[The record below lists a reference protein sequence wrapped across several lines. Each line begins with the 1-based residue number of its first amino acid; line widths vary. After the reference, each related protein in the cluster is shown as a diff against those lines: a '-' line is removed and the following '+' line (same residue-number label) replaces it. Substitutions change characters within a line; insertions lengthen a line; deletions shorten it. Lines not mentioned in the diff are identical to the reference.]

1 MKDLTG
7 TRLGQYEIVERLG
20 GGGMAVVYR
29 AVQQPLGRE
38 VALKALSSELF
49 QDDGFV
55 KRFETEAKT
64 LAKLD
69 HPNILPIYDF
79 ELSDGVAYLTMPLIR
94 GGTLRDILNRGP
106 LDTLTAW
113 RYLREIGDGLQHAH
127 DAGIVHRDLKPTNV
141 LIHADGRAMLA
152 DFGLA
157 RGAGQPTHL
166 TTIGLAIGTPGYM
179 APEQVMGHDVDKRA
193 DIYAMGVLTFEMLT
207 GRLPF
212 IGANRM
218 EVAYTTVNAPIPSA
232 VKLNAALP
240 DELDLLLAKVLAK
253 DPEQRPQTVRDLLAE
268 MARLPQRRQQAPPRS
283 ARRGLWR
290 WRHRVR
296 GDGRAG
302 DRRQMRVIAPAPPC
316 PYRCTARP
324 IPTPTAV
331 GGSAIRTLELMGV
344 RASRAR
350 GRFILNSHVSN
361 LIHVARSVTGDRW
374 PEIAYAA
381 GLVQYVE
388 QDPPHDDQLS
398 SPVESLS
405 RLNEAFET
413 VYGPEAEDMIRTWAR
428 RATERWL
435 AEGRHG
441 MGGARRLVPGRQR
454 KLVGVVKSFTEAMD
468 NVRGEHTHAW
478 LQVDEHQFWLVNF
491 SNMFALGRI
500 KTVKSCHIWTASI
513 ETILRW
519 AGLANDWYVEEVECG
534 SVTGHFRLRLRHPIS
549 RNLGSGF
556 GRAGVTPNHVKQTT
570 VYYACYYAARVNIGL
585 AEMARPIK
593 SPSLLSEGPPP
604 TGGGP
609 SYYIHVRR
617 NSSGFPSSGLCRRSE
632 GLRRLKGP
640 ASGRSVRR

>member
-1 MKDLTG
+1 LKDLTG
-7 TRLGQYEIVERLG
+7 TRLGQYEVVERLG

-79 ELSDGVAYLTMPLIR
+79 ELNEGVAYLTMPLIR

-106 LDTLTAW
+106 LDTVTAW

-193 DIYAMGVLTFEMLT
+193 DIYAMGVLCFEMLT

-212 IGANRM
+212 IGSNRM
-218 EVAYTTVNAPIPSA
+218 EVAYSTVNAPIPSA
-232 VKLNAALP
+232 VKLNGALP
-240 DELDLLLAKVLAK
+240 DELDQLLAKVLAK
-253 DPEQRPQTVRDLLAE
+253 DPAARPQSVKDLLAE
-268 MARLPQRRQQAPPRS
+268 MARLPQRRQAAASAAAPIANAPTMQPRPGMTNDPPTAANMRAMAVAPPPS
-283 ARRGLWR
+283 
-290 WRHRVR
+290 RVPSTL
-296 GDGRAG
+296 
-302 DRRQMRVIAPAPPC
+302 PAVVQGS
-316 PYRCTARP
+316 P
-324 IPTPTAV
+324 IPTPTAL

-344 RASRAR
+344 RAARAR

-361 LIHVARSVTGDRW
+361 LVHVARDVTGDRW

-398 SPVESLS
+398 SPVEALS

-413 VYGPEAEDMIRTWAR
+413 IYGPEAEDRIRTWGR

-441 MGGARRLVPGRQR
+441 MGGPRRLVPGRQR
-454 KLVGVVKSFTEAMD
+454 KLSGLVKSFTEAMD

-500 KTVKSCHIWTASI
+500 KTVKSCHIWVATI
-513 ETILRW
+513 EAILRW

-534 SVTGHFRLRLRHPIS
+534 SVTGTFDCVFAI
-549 RNLGSGF
+549 
-556 GRAGVTPNHVKQTT
+556 
-570 VYYACYYAARVNIGL
+570 
-585 AEMARPIK
+585 
-593 SPSLLSEGPPP
+593 
-604 TGGGP
+604 
-609 SYYIHVRR
+609 
-617 NSSGFPSSGLCRRSE
+617 
-632 GLRRLKGP
+632 
-640 ASGRSVRR
+640 RSVEN

>member
-1 MKDLTG
+1 VKDLTG
-7 TRLGQYEIVERLG
+7 TRLGQYEVVERLG

-79 ELSDGVAYLTMPLIR
+79 ELNEGVAYLTMPLIR

-141 LIHADGRAMLA
+141 LIHTDGRAMLA

-193 DIYAMGVLTFEMLT
+193 DIYAMGVLCFEMLT

-212 IGANRM
+212 IGSNRM
-218 EVAYTTVNAPIPSA
+218 EVAYSTVNAAIPSA

-240 DELDLLLAKVLAK
+240 DEIDQLLAKVLAK
-253 DPEQRPQTVRDLLAE
+253 DPGQRPQTVRDLLAQ
-268 MARLPQRRQQAPPRS
+268 MARLPQRRQAAGAPAAVQA
-283 ARRGLWR
+283 GN
-290 WRHRVR
+290 V
-296 GDGRAG
+296 
-302 DRRQMRVIAPAPPC
+302 APAPPR
-316 PYRCTARP
+316 PAMTPDPPTAANMRALAATLPPTGPPSTRPAVLQGSP
-324 IPTPTAV
+324 IPTPTAM

-344 RASRAR
+344 RAARAR
-350 GRFILNSHVSN
+350 GRFILNSYVSN
-361 LIHVARSVTGDRW
+361 LIHVARDVTGDRW

-398 SPVESLS
+398 SPVEALS

-413 VYGPEAEDMIRTWAR
+413 IYGPEAEDRIRTWGR
-428 RATERWL
+428 RVTERWL

-441 MGGARRLVPGRQR
+441 LGGPRRLVPGRQR
-454 KLVGVVKSFTEAMD
+454 KLAGLVKAFTEAMD

-500 KTVKSCHIWTASI
+500 KTVKSCHIWVATI
-513 ETILRW
+513 EAILRW

-534 SVTGHFRLRLRHPIS
+534 SVTGTFDCVFAI
-549 RNLGSGF
+549 
-556 GRAGVTPNHVKQTT
+556 
-570 VYYACYYAARVNIGL
+570 
-585 AEMARPIK
+585 
-593 SPSLLSEGPPP
+593 
-604 TGGGP
+604 
-609 SYYIHVRR
+609 
-617 NSSGFPSSGLCRRSE
+617 
-632 GLRRLKGP
+632 
-640 ASGRSVRR
+640 RSVET

>member
-7 TRLGQYEIVERLG
+7 TRLGQYEVVERLG

-79 ELSDGVAYLTMPLIR
+79 ELNEGVAYLTMPLIR

-106 LDTLTAW
+106 LDPLTAW

-212 IGANRM
+212 IGSNRM
-218 EVAYTTVNAPIPSA
+218 EVAYSTVNAPIPSA
-232 VKLNAALP
+232 VKLNGALP
-240 DELDLLLAKVLAK
+240 DEIDQLLAKVLAK
-253 DPEQRPQTVRDLLAE
+253 DPAQRPQTVRDLLAQ
-268 MARLPQRRQQAPPRS
+268 MARLPQRRQAPVAQAVVPAVSTGTAPPRS
-283 ARRGLWR
+283 AMTT
-290 WRHRVR
+290 
-296 GDGRAG
+296 DPPTAANMRAG
-302 DRRQMRVIAPAPPC
+302 APQPRVPSTLPAVLQGS
-316 PYRCTARP
+316 P
-324 IPTPTAV
+324 IPTPTAA

-344 RASRAR
+344 RAARAR

-361 LIHVARSVTGDRW
+361 LVHVARDVTGDRW

-398 SPVESLS
+398 SPVEALS

-413 VYGPEAEDMIRTWAR
+413 VYGPEAEDRIRTWGR

-441 MGGARRLVPGRQR
+441 MGGPRRLVPGRQR
-454 KLVGVVKSFTEAMD
+454 KLAGLVKSFSEAMD

-478 LQVDEHQFWLVNF
+478 LQVDEYQFWLVNF

-500 KTVKSCHIWTASI
+500 KTVKSCHIWVATI
-513 ETILRW
+513 EAILRW

-534 SVTGHFRLRLRHPIS
+534 SVTGTFDCVFAI
-549 RNLGSGF
+549 
-556 GRAGVTPNHVKQTT
+556 
-570 VYYACYYAARVNIGL
+570 
-585 AEMARPIK
+585 
-593 SPSLLSEGPPP
+593 
-604 TGGGP
+604 
-609 SYYIHVRR
+609 
-617 NSSGFPSSGLCRRSE
+617 
-632 GLRRLKGP
+632 
-640 ASGRSVRR
+640 RSVES

>member
-7 TRLGQYEIVERLG
+7 TRLAQYEIVERLG

-49 QDDGFV
+49 QDEGFV

-79 ELSDGVAYLTMPLIR
+79 EVIDGNAFLTMPLIR

-106 LDTLTAW
+106 LDALTAW

-141 LIHADGRAMLA
+141 LIHTDGRAMLA

-212 IGANRM
+212 IGSNRM
-218 EVAYTTVNAPIPSA
+218 EVAYATVNNPIPSA
-232 VKLNAALP
+232 VKINANLP
-240 DELDLLLAKVLAK
+240 DELDVLLAKVLAK
-253 DPEQRPQTVRDLLAE
+253 DPAQRPQTVRDLLAQ
-268 MARLPQRRQQAPPRS
+268 MARLPQRRTSPPGAAAPAAAAAVSNPAGGVAVLPRPATASNGPDTTSMKVVAAATPAPPRP
-283 ARRGLWR
+283 
-290 WRHRVR
+290 
-296 GDGRAG
+296 
-302 DRRQMRVIAPAPPC
+302 VIHGS
-316 PYRCTARP
+316 P
-324 IPTPTAV
+324 IPTPTA
-331 GGSAIRTLELMGV
+331 GPGSTIRTLELMGV
-344 RASRAR
+344 RPARAR
-350 GRFILNSHVSN
+350 GRFILNSHFSN
-361 LIHVARSVTGDRW
+361 FVHVARDVTGDRW
-374 PEIAYAA
+374 PEVAYAA
-381 GLVQYVE
+381 GLVQYIE
-388 QDPPHDDQLS
+388 QDAPHDDQLS

-413 VYGPEAEDMIRTWAR
+413 IYGPESEDMIRAWGR

-435 AEGRHG
+435 ADGRHG
-441 MGGARRLVPGRQR
+441 LGGARRFVPGRQR
-454 KLVGVVKSFTEAMD
+454 KLASVVKNFQEAMD

-500 KTVKSCHIWTASI
+500 KSVKSCHVWTSSI

-519 AGLANDWYVEEVECG
+519 AGLANDWYAEEVECG
-534 SVTGHFRLRLRHPIS
+534 SVTGTFDCAFAI
-549 RNLGSGF
+549 
-556 GRAGVTPNHVKQTT
+556 RA
-570 VYYACYYAARVNIGL
+570 
-585 AEMARPIK
+585 
-593 SPSLLSEGPPP
+593 SE
-604 TGGGP
+604 T
-609 SYYIHVRR
+609 S
-617 NSSGFPSSGLCRRSE
+617 
-632 GLRRLKGP
+632 
-640 ASGRSVRR
+640 

>member
-7 TRLGQYEIVERLG
+7 TRIGSYEIVERLG

-38 VALKALSSELF
+38 VALKALSPELF

-55 KRFETEAKT
+55 KRFEAEAKT

-79 ELSDGVAYLTMPLIR
+79 ELADGLAYLTMPLIR

-106 LDTLTAW
+106 LDTLSAW

-141 LIHADGRAMLA
+141 LIHSDGRAMLA

-166 TTIGLAIGTPGYM
+166 TTVGLAIGTPGYM
-179 APEQVMGHDVDKRA
+179 APEQVMGHDVDRRA

-218 EVAYTTVNAPIPSA
+218 EVAYATVNAPIPSA
-232 VKLNAALP
+232 SKLNAVLP
-240 DELDLLLAKVLAK
+240 DELDVLLAKVLAK
-253 DPEQRPQTVRDLLAE
+253 DPAQRPQSVKDLLAQ
-268 MARLPQRRQQAPPRS
+268 MAKLPQRRAAAGAPAAAVVVRPVIAVPAPNPAPVESPAVRAGAAPPQPMHGS
-283 ARRGLWR
+283 
-290 WRHRVR
+290 
-296 GDGRAG
+296 
-302 DRRQMRVIAPAPPC
+302 PP
-316 PYRCTARP
+316 PNPPSSGNSTAS
-324 IPTPTAV
+324 
-331 GGSAIRTLELMGV
+331 SAIRTLQMMGV
-344 RASRAR
+344 KPARAS
-350 GRFILNSHVSN
+350 GRFILNSHMAN
-361 LIHVARSVTGDRW
+361 LIRVARDVAGVRW
-374 PEIAYAA
+374 PELAYTA
-381 GLVQYVE
+381 GLAQYVD
-388 QDPPHDDQLS
+388 QDPPNDEQLAT
-398 SPVESLS
+398 PVEYIG

-413 VYGPEAEDMIRTWAR
+413 IYGAEAEDQLRAWGR

-441 MGGARRLVPGRQR
+441 MGGPRWLVPGRQR
-454 KLVGVVKSFTEAMD
+454 KLAGIVKSFSEAMD

-478 LQVDEHQFWLVNF
+478 LQVDEFQFWLVNF

-500 KTVKSCHIWTASI
+500 KTVKSCHVWVATI

-534 SVTGHFRLRLRHPIS
+534 CVTGTFDCVFAIRS
-549 RNLGSGF
+549 
-556 GRAGVTPNHVKQTT
+556 
-570 VYYACYYAARVNIGL
+570 
-585 AEMARPIK
+585 AE
-593 SPSLLSEGPPP
+593 
-604 TGGGP
+604 T
-609 SYYIHVRR
+609 
-617 NSSGFPSSGLCRRSE
+617 
-632 GLRRLKGP
+632 
-640 ASGRSVRR
+640 

>member
-7 TRLGQYEIVERLG
+7 TRIGSYEIVERLG

-38 VALKALSSELF
+38 VALKALSPELF

-55 KRFETEAKT
+55 KRFEAEAKT

-79 ELSDGVAYLTMPLIR
+79 ELAEGLAYLTMPLIR

-106 LDTLTAW
+106 LDTLSAW

-141 LIHADGRAMLA
+141 LIHSDGRAMLA

-166 TTIGLAIGTPGYM
+166 TTVGLAIGTPGYM
-179 APEQVMGHDVDKRA
+179 APEQVMGHDVDRRA

-218 EVAYTTVNAPIPSA
+218 EVAYATVNAPIPSA
-232 VKLNAALP
+232 AKLNAVLP
-240 DELDLLLAKVLAK
+240 DELDTLLGKVLAK
-253 DPEQRPQTVRDLLAE
+253 DPAQRPQSVKDLLAQ
-268 MARLPQRRQQAPPRS
+268 MAKLPQRRSAAGAPVAAGLVRPVTAQATNPPPAEAPPLRI
-283 ARRGLWR
+283 GT
-290 WRHRVR
+290 VP
-296 GDGRAG
+296 
-302 DRRQMRVIAPAPPC
+302 PAPIHGSP
-316 PYRCTARP
+316 P
-324 IPTPTAV
+324 PTPST
-331 GGSAIRTLELMGV
+331 GNSTGSSAIRTLQMMGV
-344 RASRAR
+344 KPARAR
-350 GRFILNSHVSN
+350 GRFILNSHMAN
-361 LIHVARSVTGDRW
+361 LIRVARDVTGVRW
-374 PEIAYAA
+374 PELAYTA
-381 GLVQYVE
+381 GLAQYVD
-388 QDPPHDDQLS
+388 QDPPNDEQLAT
-398 SPVESLS
+398 PVEYIG

-413 VYGPEAEDMIRTWAR
+413 TYGAEAEDQLRAWGR

-441 MGGARRLVPGRQR
+441 MGGPRWLVPGRQR
-454 KLVGVVKSFTEAMD
+454 KLAGIVKSFCEAMD

-478 LQVDEHQFWLVNF
+478 LQVDEFQFWLVNF

-500 KTVKSCHIWTASI
+500 KTVKSCHVWVATI
-513 ETILRW
+513 EAILRW

-534 SVTGHFRLRLRHPIS
+534 CVTGTFDCVFAI
-549 RNLGSGF
+549 
-556 GRAGVTPNHVKQTT
+556 
-570 VYYACYYAARVNIGL
+570 
-585 AEMARPIK
+585 
-593 SPSLLSEGPPP
+593 
-604 TGGGP
+604 
-609 SYYIHVRR
+609 
-617 NSSGFPSSGLCRRSE
+617 
-632 GLRRLKGP
+632 
-640 ASGRSVRR
+640 RSVET

>member
-7 TRLGQYEIVERLG
+7 TRLGNYDIVERLG

-49 QDDGFV
+49 QDEGFV

-79 ELSDGVAYLTMPLIR
+79 EVIDGSAFLTMPLIR
-94 GGTLRDILNRGP
+94 GGTLRDVLNRGP
-106 LDTLTAW
+106 MEALSAW

-179 APEQVMGHDVDKRA
+179 APEQVMGHDVDRRA
-193 DIYAMGVLTFEMLT
+193 DIYALGVLCFEMLT
-207 GRLPF
+207 GRLPYV
-212 IGANRM
+212 GSNRM
-218 EVAYTTVNAPIPSA
+218 EVAYATVNTPIPSA
-232 VKLNAALP
+232 VKINPNLP
-240 DELDLLLAKVLAK
+240 DELDVLLAKVLAK
-253 DPEQRPQTVRDLLAE
+253 DPAQRPQTVRDLLAQ
-268 MARLPQRRQQAPPRS
+268 MARLPQRRASS
-283 ARRGLWR
+283 AAAAAASTPAAALASSPAGGVAVLPKPATSSNGPDTTSI
-290 WRHRVR
+290 RV
-296 GDGRAG
+296 
-302 DRRQMRVIAPAPPC
+302 VKVSPAPPVLHGS
-316 PYRCTARP
+316 PP
-324 IPTPTAV
+324 PTPTSA
-331 GGSAIRTLELMGV
+331 GGSTIRTLELMGV
-344 RASRAR
+344 RPARAR
-350 GRFILNSHVSN
+350 GRFILNSHFSN
-361 LIHVARSVTGDRW
+361 FVHVARDVTGDRW
-374 PEIAYAA
+374 PEVAYAA
-381 GLVQYVE
+381 GLVQYIE
-388 QDPPHDDQLS
+388 QDAPHDDQLS

-413 VYGPEAEDMIRTWAR
+413 IYGPESEDMIRAWGR

-441 MGGARRLVPGRQR
+441 LGGARRFVPGRQR
-454 KLVGVVKSFTEAMD
+454 KLASVVKNFTDAMD

-478 LQVDEHQFWLVNF
+478 LQVDEHQFWLVHF

-500 KTVKSCHIWTASI
+500 KTVKSCHVWTSTI

-519 AGLANDWYVEEVECG
+519 GGLANDWYVEEVECG
-534 SVTGHFRLRLRHPIS
+534 SVTGTFDCAFAI
-549 RNLGSGF
+549 
-556 GRAGVTPNHVKQTT
+556 RA
-570 VYYACYYAARVNIGL
+570 
-585 AEMARPIK
+585 
-593 SPSLLSEGPPP
+593 SE
-604 TGGGP
+604 T
-609 SYYIHVRR
+609 
-617 NSSGFPSSGLCRRSE
+617 N
-632 GLRRLKGP
+632 
-640 ASGRSVRR
+640 

>member
-79 ELSDGVAYLTMPLIR
+79 EVIDGSAFLTMPLIR

-106 LDTLTAW
+106 LDPLTAW
-113 RYLREIGDGLQHAH
+113 RYLREIGDGLSHAH

-179 APEQVMGHDVDKRA
+179 APEQVMGRDVDRRA
-193 DIYAMGVLTFEMLT
+193 DIYALGVLTFEMLT

-212 IGANRM
+212 VGSNRM
-218 EVAYTTVNAPIPSA
+218 EVAYATVNSPIPSA
-232 VKLNAALP
+232 VKINQKLP
-240 DELDLLLAKVLAK
+240 DELDALLQKVLAK
-253 DPEQRPQTVRDLLAE
+253 EPADRPQTVRDVLAQ
-268 MARLPQRRQQAPPRS
+268 MARLPQRRTSPPG
-283 ARRGLWR
+283 A
-290 WRHRVR
+290 
-296 GDGRAG
+296 A
-302 DRRQMRVIAPAPPC
+302 VIAPAAGASTPTGGVAVLPRPATAGQGPDTTSMRAMPSSPPAA
-316 PYRCTARP
+316 PAAILHGSP
-324 IPTPTAV
+324 PPTPTTA
-331 GGSAIRTLELMGV
+331 GASTIRTLELMGV
-344 RASRAR
+344 RPARAR
-350 GRFILNSHVSN
+350 GRFILNSHFSN
-361 LIHVARSVTGDRW
+361 LVHVARDVTGDRW
-374 PEIAYAA
+374 PEVAYAA
-381 GLVQYVE
+381 GLVQYIE
-388 QDPPHDDQLS
+388 QDAPHDDQLS

-413 VYGPEAEDMIRTWAR
+413 IFGPEAEDMIRAWGR

-441 MGGARRLVPGRQR
+441 LGGARRFVPGRQR
-454 KLVGVVKSFTEAMD
+454 KLAGVVKNFSEAMD

-478 LQVDEHQFWLVNF
+478 LQVDEHQFWLVHF

-500 KTVKSCHIWTASI
+500 KTVKSCYVWTSTI

-534 SVTGHFRLRLRHPIS
+534 SVTGTFDCAFAIR
-549 RNLGSGF
+549 
-556 GRAGVTPNHVKQTT
+556 
-570 VYYACYYAARVNIGL
+570 
-585 AEMARPIK
+585 
-593 SPSLLSEGPPP
+593 
-604 TGGGP
+604 
-609 SYYIHVRR
+609 
-617 NSSGFPSSGLCRRSE
+617 SSDTS
-632 GLRRLKGP
+632 
-640 ASGRSVRR
+640 

>member
-7 TRLGQYEIVERLG
+7 TRLSSYEIVERLG

-38 VALKALSSELF
+38 VALKALSPELF
-49 QDDGFV
+49 QDEGFV

-79 ELSDGVAYLTMPLIR
+79 EVTEGVAFLTMPLIR

-141 LIHADGRAMLA
+141 LIHSDGRAMLA

-179 APEQVMGHDVDKRA
+179 APEQVMGHEVDRRC

-212 IGANRM
+212 IGSNRM
-218 EVAYTTVNAPIPSA
+218 EVAYATVNAPVPSA
-232 VKLNAALP
+232 AKLNNALP
-240 DELDLLLAKVLAK
+240 DELDQLLTKVLAK
-253 DPEQRPQTVRDLLAE
+253 DPGQRPQTVRDLLAQ
-268 MARLPQRRQQAPPRS
+268 MAKLPQRRQAAAGQAAAPFVRPPVSQPAETAAMRIIS
-283 ARRGLWR
+283 AS
-290 WRHRVR
+290 
-296 GDGRAG
+296 
-302 DRRQMRVIAPAPPC
+302 PAQVHGSPP
-316 PYRCTARP
+316 
-324 IPTPTAV
+324 PTPST
-331 GGSAIRTLELMGV
+331 GSASALKTLEMMGV
-344 RASRAR
+344 KPSRAR

-361 LIHVARSVTGDRW
+361 LIHVARDVTADRW
-374 PEIAYAA
+374 PEIAYSA
-381 GLVQYVE
+381 GLVQYIE
-388 QDPPHDDQLS
+388 EDPPNDEQLAT
-398 SPVESLS
+398 PVDYLS
-405 RLNEAFET
+405 RLNEAFES
-413 VYGPEAEDMIRTWAR
+413 VYGHEAEDAIRTWGR
-428 RATERWL
+428 RSTERWL
-435 AEGRHG
+435 ADGRHG

-454 KLVGVVKSFTEAMD
+454 KLAGVVKSYTEAMD
-468 NVRGEHTHAW
+468 QVRGEHTHAW
-478 LQVDEHQFWLVNF
+478 LQVDAHQFWLVNF

-500 KTVKSCHIWTASI
+500 KAVKSCHIWTSSI

-534 SVTGHFRLRLRHPIS
+534 CVTGSFDCVFAI
-549 RNLGSGF
+549 
-556 GRAGVTPNHVKQTT
+556 
-570 VYYACYYAARVNIGL
+570 
-585 AEMARPIK
+585 
-593 SPSLLSEGPPP
+593 
-604 TGGGP
+604 
-609 SYYIHVRR
+609 
-617 NSSGFPSSGLCRRSE
+617 
-632 GLRRLKGP
+632 
-640 ASGRSVRR
+640 RSVET

>member
-79 ELSDGVAYLTMPLIR
+79 EVIDGNAFLTMPLIR
-94 GGTLRDILNRGP
+94 GGTLRDVLNRGT
-106 LDTLTAW
+106 LDPLTAW

-141 LIHADGRAMLA
+141 LIHTDGRAMLA

-207 GRLPF
+207 GRLPY
-212 IGANRM
+212 IGSNRM
-218 EVAYTTVNAPIPSA
+218 EVAYSTVNAEIPSA
-232 VKLNAALP
+232 VKINPNLP
-240 DELDLLLAKVLAK
+240 DELDQLFQKVLAK
-253 DPEQRPQTVRDLLAE
+253 LPEKRPQTVRDLLAL
-268 MARLPQRRQQAPPRS
+268 MAKLPQRRTSPPGVAAAAQVAAGPAGGVAVMPRPAGS
-283 ARRGLWR
+283 SNGP
-290 WRHRVR
+290 
-296 GDGRAG
+296 DTTSIRAIG
-302 DRRQMRVIAPAPPC
+302 SGPPAPP
-316 PYRCTARP
+316 PP
-324 IPTPTAV
+324 ILHGSPPPTPTAA
-331 GGSAIRTLELMGV
+331 GYSTIRTLELMGV
-344 RASRAR
+344 RPARAR
-350 GRFILNSHVSN
+350 GRFILNSYFSN
-361 LIHVARSVTGDRW
+361 FVHVARDVTGDRW
-374 PEIAYAA
+374 PEVAYAS
-381 GLVQYVE
+381 GLVQYIE
-388 QDPPHDDQLS
+388 QDAAHDDQLA

-413 VYGPEAEDMIRTWAR
+413 IYGPESEDMIRAWGR

-441 MGGARRLVPGRQR
+441 LGGARRFVPGRQR
-454 KLVGVVKSFTEAMD
+454 KLAGVVKNFSEAMD

-478 LQVDEHQFWLVNF
+478 LQVDEHQFWLVHF

-500 KTVKSCHIWTASI
+500 KTVKSCHVWTSSI

-534 SVTGHFRLRLRHPIS
+534 SVTGTFDC
-549 RNLGSGF
+549 
-556 GRAGVTPNHVKQTT
+556 A
-570 VYYACYYAARVNIGL
+570 YAIR
-585 AEMARPIK
+585 
-593 SPSLLSEGPPP
+593 SSE
-604 TGGGP
+604 T
-609 SYYIHVRR
+609 S
-617 NSSGFPSSGLCRRSE
+617 
-632 GLRRLKGP
+632 
-640 ASGRSVRR
+640 

>member
-1 MKDLTG
+1 VKDLTG
-7 TRLGQYEIVERLG
+7 TRLSGYEIVERLG

-49 QDDGFV
+49 QDEGFV

-79 ELSDGVAYLTMPLIR
+79 EVIDGNAFLTMPLIR

-106 LDTLTAW
+106 LDPLTAW

-141 LIHADGRAMLA
+141 LIHTDGRAMLA

-193 DIYAMGVLTFEMLT
+193 DVYAMGVLTFEMLT
-207 GRLPF
+207 GRLPY
-212 IGANRM
+212 IGSNRM
-218 EVAYTTVNAPIPSA
+218 EVAYATVNTPIPSA
-232 VKLNAALP
+232 VKINPNLP
-240 DELDLLLAKVLAK
+240 DELDQLLQKVLAK
-253 DPEQRPQTVRDLLAE
+253 DPAERPQTVRDLLAQ
-268 MARLPQRRQQAPPRS
+268 MARLPQRRTVATPSPAASAAPAGGVAVLPRPATAGNGPDTTS
-283 ARRGLWR
+283 M
-290 WRHRVR
+290 
-296 GDGRAG
+296 RA
-302 DRRQMRVIAPAPPC
+302 IKSSPPAPPS
-316 PYRCTARP
+316 P
-324 IPTPTAV
+324 ILHGSPPPTPTAA
-331 GGSAIRTLELMGV
+331 GASTIRTLELMGV
-344 RASRAR
+344 RPARAR
-350 GRFILNSHVSN
+350 GRFILNSHFSN
-361 LIHVARSVTGDRW
+361 FVHVARDVTGDRW
-374 PEIAYAA
+374 PEVAYAS
-381 GLVQYVE
+381 GLVQYIE
-388 QDPPHDDQLS
+388 QDAPHDDQLS

-413 VYGPEAEDMIRTWAR
+413 IYGPESEDMIRAWGR

-441 MGGARRLVPGRQR
+441 LGGARRFVPGRQR
-454 KLVGVVKSFTEAMD
+454 KLANVVKNFTEAMD

-500 KTVKSCHIWTASI
+500 KTVKSCHVWTSSV

-534 SVTGHFRLRLRHPIS
+534 SVTGTFDCAFAIRS
-549 RNLGSGF
+549 
-556 GRAGVTPNHVKQTT
+556 
-570 VYYACYYAARVNIGL
+570 
-585 AEMARPIK
+585 
-593 SPSLLSEGPPP
+593 SE
-604 TGGGP
+604 
-609 SYYIHVRR
+609 
-617 NSSGFPSSGLCRRSE
+617 
-632 GLRRLKGP
+632 
-640 ASGRSVRR
+640 A

>member
-79 ELSDGVAYLTMPLIR
+79 EVIDGNAFLTMPLIR

-106 LDTLTAW
+106 LDALTTW
-113 RYLREIGDGLQHAH
+113 RYIREIGDGLQHAH

-207 GRLPF
+207 GRLPY
-212 IGANRM
+212 IGSNRM
-218 EVAYTTVNAPIPSA
+218 EVAYATVNAEIPSA
-232 VKLNAALP
+232 VKINPNLP
-240 DELDLLLAKVLAK
+240 DELDQLLQKVLAK
-253 DPEQRPQTVRDLLAE
+253 LPDKRPQTVRELLVQ
-268 MARLPQRRQQAPPRS
+268 MARLPQRRTSPPGVAPAVQVAASSPTGGGAVLPRPPAGS
-283 ARRGLWR
+283 GGPDTASM
-290 WRHRVR
+290 
-296 GDGRAG
+296 RA
-302 DRRQMRVIAPAPPC
+302 VPSSPPAPP
-316 PYRCTARP
+316 PP
-324 IPTPTAV
+324 ILHGSPPPTPTAA
-331 GGSAIRTLELMGV
+331 GYSTIRTLELMGV
-344 RASRAR
+344 RPARAR
-350 GRFILNSHVSN
+350 GRFILNSYFSN
-361 LIHVARSVTGDRW
+361 FVHVARDVTGDRW
-374 PEIAYAA
+374 PEVAYAA
-381 GLVQYVE
+381 GLVQYIE
-388 QDPPHDDQLS
+388 QDAAHDDQLA

-413 VYGPEAEDMIRTWAR
+413 IYGPESEDMIRAWGR
-428 RATERWL
+428 RAAERWL

-441 MGGARRLVPGRQR
+441 LGGARRFVPGRQR
-454 KLVGVVKSFTEAMD
+454 KLAGVVKNFSEAMD
-468 NVRGEHTHAW
+468 NVRGEHTHSW
-478 LQVDEHQFWLVNF
+478 LQVDEHQFWLVHF

-500 KTVKSCHIWTASI
+500 KTVKSCYVWTSTI

-534 SVTGHFRLRLRHPIS
+534 SVTGTFDCAFAIRS
-549 RNLGSGF
+549 
-556 GRAGVTPNHVKQTT
+556 
-570 VYYACYYAARVNIGL
+570 
-585 AEMARPIK
+585 AEQ
-593 SPSLLSEGPPP
+593 
-604 TGGGP
+604 
-609 SYYIHVRR
+609 
-617 NSSGFPSSGLCRRSE
+617 
-632 GLRRLKGP
+632 
-640 ASGRSVRR
+640 

>member
-7 TRLGQYEIVERLG
+7 TRLGSYEIVERLG

-38 VALKALSSELF
+38 VALKALSPELF
-49 QDDGFV
+49 QDEGFV

-79 ELSDGVAYLTMPLIR
+79 EVTEGVAFLTMPLIR

-141 LIHADGRAMLA
+141 LIHSDGRAMLA

-179 APEQVMGHDVDKRA
+179 APEQVMGHEVDRRC

-212 IGANRM
+212 IGSNRM
-218 EVAYTTVNAPIPSA
+218 EVAYATVNAPVPSA
-232 VKLNAALP
+232 AKLNNALP
-240 DELDLLLAKVLAK
+240 DEVDQLLAKVLAK
-253 DPEQRPQTVRDLLAE
+253 DPGQRPQTVRDLLAQ
-268 MARLPQRRQQAPPRS
+268 MAKLPQRRQ
-283 ARRGLWR
+283 
-290 WRHRVR
+290 
-296 GDGRAG
+296 
-302 DRRQMRVIAPAPPC
+302 APAPPASQ
-316 PYRCTARP
+316 PFARP
-324 IPTPTAV
+324 SLPQPAETAAMRIVSAPAPMHGSPLPTPSS
-331 GGSAIRTLELMGV
+331 GSGSASALKTLEMMGV
-344 RASRAR
+344 KPSRAR

-361 LIHVARSVTGDRW
+361 LIHVARDVTADRW
-374 PEIAYAA
+374 PEIAYSA
-381 GLVQYVE
+381 GLVQYIE
-388 QDPPHDDQLS
+388 EDPPNDEQLAT
-398 SPVESLS
+398 PVEYLS
-405 RLNEAFET
+405 RLNEAFES
-413 VYGPEAEDMIRTWAR
+413 VYGHEAEDAIRTWGR

-435 AEGRHG
+435 ADGRHG
-441 MGGARRLVPGRQR
+441 MGGPRRLVPGRQR
-454 KLVGVVKSFTEAMD
+454 KLAGVVKSYTEAMD
-468 NVRGEHTHAW
+468 QVRGEHTHAW
-478 LQVDEHQFWLVNF
+478 LQVDAHQFWLVNF

-500 KTVKSCHIWTASI
+500 KAVKSCHIWTTSI

-534 SVTGHFRLRLRHPIS
+534 CVTGTFDCVFAI
-549 RNLGSGF
+549 
-556 GRAGVTPNHVKQTT
+556 
-570 VYYACYYAARVNIGL
+570 
-585 AEMARPIK
+585 
-593 SPSLLSEGPPP
+593 
-604 TGGGP
+604 
-609 SYYIHVRR
+609 
-617 NSSGFPSSGLCRRSE
+617 
-632 GLRRLKGP
+632 
-640 ASGRSVRR
+640 RSVDN

>member
-79 ELSDGVAYLTMPLIR
+79 ELSEGVAYLTMPLIR

-212 IGANRM
+212 IGSNRM
-218 EVAYTTVNAPIPSA
+218 EVAYSTVNAPIPSA

-240 DELDLLLAKVLAK
+240 DELDVLLAKVLAK
-253 DPEQRPQTVRDLLAE
+253 DPAQRPQTVRELLAQ
-268 MARLPQRRQQAPPRS
+268 MARLPQRRPVVAAAAAPAPASQGAVAVATVPARPS
-283 ARRGLWR
+283 ANEP
-290 WRHRVR
+290 
-296 GDGRAG
+296 ATASN
-302 DRRQMRVIAPAPPC
+302 MRVISAPAPVHGS
-316 PYRCTARP
+316 P

-344 RASRAR
+344 KASRAR
-350 GRFILNSHVSN
+350 GRFILNSHFSN
-361 LIHVARSVTGDRW
+361 LVHVARDVTGDRW

-381 GLVQYVE
+381 GLVQYIE
-388 QDPPHDDQLS
+388 QDPPHDEQLS

-413 VYGPEAEDMIRTWAR
+413 VYGPEAEDMIRAWGR

-441 MGGARRLVPGRQR
+441 MGGPRRLVPGRQR
-454 KLVGVVKSFTEAMD
+454 KLAGVVRAFTEAMD

-500 KTVKSCHIWTASI
+500 KAVKSCHIWTTSI

-534 SVTGHFRLRLRHPIS
+534 CVTGTFDCVFAI
-549 RNLGSGF
+549 
-556 GRAGVTPNHVKQTT
+556 
-570 VYYACYYAARVNIGL
+570 
-585 AEMARPIK
+585 
-593 SPSLLSEGPPP
+593 
-604 TGGGP
+604 
-609 SYYIHVRR
+609 
-617 NSSGFPSSGLCRRSE
+617 
-632 GLRRLKGP
+632 
-640 ASGRSVRR
+640 RSVES

>member
-1 MKDLTG
+1 VKDLTG
-7 TRLGQYEIVERLG
+7 TRLGQYEVVERLG

-79 ELSDGVAYLTMPLIR
+79 ELSEGVAYLTMPLIR

-106 LDTLTAW
+106 LDALTAW

-141 LIHADGRAMLA
+141 LIHTDGRAMLA

-193 DIYAMGVLTFEMLT
+193 DIYAMGVLCFEMLT

-212 IGANRM
+212 IGSNRM
-218 EVAYTTVNAPIPSA
+218 EVAYSTVNAPIPSV

-240 DELDLLLAKVLAK
+240 DELDQLLAKVLAK
-253 DPEQRPQTVRDLLAE
+253 DPNTRPQSVRDLLAD
-268 MARLPQRRQQAPPRS
+268 MARLPQRRQPAQTPAGAPAAAQAGPVATAPPRPGLTNDPPTA
-283 ARRGLWR
+283 ARN
-290 WRHRVR
+290 
-296 GDGRAG
+296 
-302 DRRQMRVIAPAPPC
+302 MRVLAAGGPSSTVPSTLPAIVQGS
-316 PYRCTARP
+316 P
-324 IPTPTAV
+324 IPTPTAL

-344 RASRAR
+344 RAARAR

-361 LIHVARSVTGDRW
+361 LVHVARDVTGDRW

-398 SPVESLS
+398 SPVEALS

-413 VYGPEAEDMIRTWAR
+413 VYGPEAEDRIRTWGR

-441 MGGARRLVPGRQR
+441 MGGPRRLVPGRQR
-454 KLVGVVKSFTEAMD
+454 KLAGLVKGFTEAMD

-500 KTVKSCHIWTASI
+500 KTVKSCHIWVATI
-513 ETILRW
+513 ESILRW

-534 SVTGHFRLRLRHPIS
+534 SVTGTFDCVFAI
-549 RNLGSGF
+549 
-556 GRAGVTPNHVKQTT
+556 
-570 VYYACYYAARVNIGL
+570 
-585 AEMARPIK
+585 
-593 SPSLLSEGPPP
+593 
-604 TGGGP
+604 
-609 SYYIHVRR
+609 
-617 NSSGFPSSGLCRRSE
+617 
-632 GLRRLKGP
+632 
-640 ASGRSVRR
+640 RSVET

>member
-79 ELSDGVAYLTMPLIR
+79 EVIDGSAFLTMPLIR

-106 LDTLTAW
+106 MDALTAW
-113 RYLREIGDGLQHAH
+113 RYLREVGDGLRHAH

-141 LIHADGRAMLA
+141 LIHQDGRAMLA

-179 APEQVMGHDVDKRA
+179 APEQVMGHDVDRRA

-212 IGANRM
+212 IGSNRM
-218 EVAYTTVNAPIPSA
+218 EVAYATVNSPIPSA
-232 VKLNAALP
+232 VKLNANLP
-240 DELDLLLAKVLAK
+240 DELDVLLQRVLAK
-253 DPEQRPQTVRDLLAE
+253 DPAQRPQTISELLAA
-268 MARLPQRRQQAPPRS
+268 MARLPQRRAAPAGVSASAPATGPAHAAGAAVLPRPASGAKGPDTASMRVVASAAAPP
-283 ARRGLWR
+283 
-290 WRHRVR
+290 
-296 GDGRAG
+296 
-302 DRRQMRVIAPAPPC
+302 PPILHGS
-316 PYRCTARP
+316 PP
-324 IPTPTAV
+324 PTPTAA
-331 GGSAIRTLELMGV
+331 GYSTIRTLELMGV
-344 RASRAR
+344 RPARAR
-350 GRFILNSHVSN
+350 GRFILNSYFSN
-361 LIHVARSVTGDRW
+361 FVHVARDVTGDRW
-374 PEIAYAA
+374 PEVAYAS
-381 GLVQYVE
+381 GLVQYIE
-388 QDPPHDDQLS
+388 QDAPHDEQLS

-413 VYGPEAEDMIRTWAR
+413 IYGPEAEDMIRAWGR

-435 AEGRHG
+435 ADGRHG
-441 MGGARRLVPGRQR
+441 LGGARRFVPGRQR
-454 KLVGVVKSFTEAMD
+454 KLASVVKNFSEAMD

-500 KTVKSCHIWTASI
+500 KTVKSCYVWTSTI

-519 AGLANDWYVEEVECG
+519 AALANDWYVEEVECG
-534 SVTGHFRLRLRHPIS
+534 SVTGTFDCAFAIRS
-549 RNLGSGF
+549 
-556 GRAGVTPNHVKQTT
+556 
-570 VYYACYYAARVNIGL
+570 
-585 AEMARPIK
+585 
-593 SPSLLSEGPPP
+593 SE
-604 TGGGP
+604 
-609 SYYIHVRR
+609 
-617 NSSGFPSSGLCRRSE
+617 
-632 GLRRLKGP
+632 
-640 ASGRSVRR
+640 A

>member
-7 TRLGQYEIVERLG
+7 TRLGSYEIVERLG

-38 VALKALSSELF
+38 VALKALSPDLF

-55 KRFETEAKT
+55 KRFEAEAKT
-64 LAKLD
+64 LARLD

-79 ELSDGVAYLTMPLIR
+79 ELNDGAAYLTMPLIR

-141 LIHADGRAMLA
+141 LIHQDGRAMLA

-179 APEQVMGHDVDKRA
+179 APEQVMGHDVDRRC

-207 GRLPF
+207 GRLPY

-218 EVAYTTVNAPIPSA
+218 EVAYATVNSPIPSA
-232 VKLNAALP
+232 AKLNPALP
-240 DELDLLLAKVLAK
+240 DELDQLLSKVLAK
-253 DPEQRPQTVRDLLAE
+253 DPGERPQQVRDLLAQ
-268 MARLPQRRQQAPPRS
+268 MAKLPQRRPAPGAPPPAQVAPRQPS
-283 ARRGLWR
+283 A
-290 WRHRVR
+290 
-296 GDGRAG
+296 A
-302 DRRQMRVIAPAPPC
+302 APAASPAQAAAALLAEVTAISPVGVPIQRNPAPILHGSPP
-316 PYRCTARP
+316 
-324 IPTPTAV
+324 PTPSTGSS
-331 GGSAIRTLELMGV
+331 GGASAIRTLQMMGV
-344 RASRAR
+344 RPARAR
-350 GRFILNSHVSN
+350 GRFVLNSHVAN
-361 LIHVARSVTGDRW
+361 LIHVARDVSGVRW
-374 PEIAYAA
+374 PEIAYTA
-381 GLVQYVE
+381 GLAQYVD
-388 QDPPHDDQLS
+388 QDPPHDEQLAT
-398 SPVESLS
+398 PVEYLS

-413 VYGPEAEDMIRTWAR
+413 VYGPEAEDQIRAWGR

-441 MGGARRLVPGRQR
+441 MGGPRRLVPGRQR
-454 KLVGVVKSFTEAMD
+454 KLQGIVKSFSEAMD

-478 LQVDEHQFWLVNF
+478 LQVDEFQFWLVNF

-500 KTVKSCHIWTASI
+500 KSVKSCHIWTATI
-513 ETILRW
+513 EAILRW

-534 SVTGHFRLRLRHPIS
+534 CVTGSFDCVFAI
-549 RNLGSGF
+549 
-556 GRAGVTPNHVKQTT
+556 
-570 VYYACYYAARVNIGL
+570 
-585 AEMARPIK
+585 
-593 SPSLLSEGPPP
+593 
-604 TGGGP
+604 
-609 SYYIHVRR
+609 
-617 NSSGFPSSGLCRRSE
+617 
-632 GLRRLKGP
+632 
-640 ASGRSVRR
+640 RSVET